1 MTKAER
7 MKEIMKANPDFGKGV
22 GYKMCVV
29 DELNDMKEQTC
40 SNCKHYAK
48 TYAKTYELC
57 YYSLGDEDST
67 VTDKHEKWELKEELE
82 NGKN

>member
-1 MTKAER
+1 MTREER
-7 MKEIMKANPDFGKGV
+7 MKEIMKASPDFGKGV

-48 TYAKTYELC
+48 TYELC
-57 YYSLGDEDST
+57 CYSLGDEDY
-67 VTDKHEKWELKEELE
+67 DCYR
-82 NGKN
+82 